1 MTGSGRG
8 RRHGRGE
15 MRERERGRGH
25 GRGEM
30 RGRERGRGAMR
41 MHWLVQALAELI
53 PYVRTHARV
62 RVLVMVLLAAC
73 SAPAEPI
80 SQPELMPDPSPFKY
94 PVSLW
99 DQRVNGETVLMLH
112 VTREGVVDSVSVFNS
127 SGQTEFD
134 SAAVTGARQLRFIPG
149 RRGARPVDMWTKL
162 PVRFW
167 RDSTSVTG

>member
-1 MTGSGRG
+1 
-8 RRHGRGE
+8 
-15 MRERERGRGH
+15 MR
-25 GRGEM
+25 
-30 RGRERGRGAMR
+30 
-41 MHWLVQALAELI
+41 WLV
-53 PYVRTHARV
+53 
-62 RVLVMVLLAAC
+62 VLMLAAC
-73 SAPAEPI
+73 NAPAEPI

-99 DQRVNGETVLMLH
+99 DQRLNGETVLMLH

-127 SGQTEFD
+127 SGQSAFD
-134 SAAVTGARQLRFIPG
+134 SAAVVGARQLRFIPG

>member
-1 MTGSGRG
+1 MTGQGRG
-8 RRHGRGE
+8 RGDVRL
-15 MRERERGRGH
+15 
-25 GRGEM
+25 
-30 RGRERGRGAMR
+30 
-41 MHWLVQALAELI
+41 HWLVVA
-53 PYVRTHARV
+53 
-62 RVLVMVLLAAC
+62 LLAAC

-99 DQRVNGETVLMLH
+99 DQRLNGETVLMLH

-127 SGQTEFD
+127 SGQSAFD
-134 SAAVTGARQLRFIPG
+134 SAAVVGARQLRFIPG

>member
-1 MTGSGRG
+1 MTGRRGRG
-8 RRHGRGE
+8 RGQ
-15 MRERERGRGH
+15 MRLG
-25 GRGEM
+25 
-30 RGRERGRGAMR
+30 
-41 MHWLVQALAELI
+41 WLAV
-53 PYVRTHARV
+53 
-62 RVLVMVLLAAC
+62 VMLAAC

-99 DQRVNGETVLMLH
+99 DRRLNGETVLMLH

-127 SGQTEFD
+127 SGQSAFD
-134 SAAVTGARQLRFIPG
+134 SAAVVGARQLRFIPG